1 MSVEGTAAAP
11 QKGNRRID
19 RVLAEDY
26 LDGLREMPLP
36 HLRELRTEAEQEEVD
51 LSYIRRMIQGRLDI
65 LRAELNRRDGTG
77 SQDLVQGLAAILADE
92 PRSPARGLGRHTTVE
107 PSRADSHRRY
117 VEALVAD
124 VDLSDVGA
132 RSTDELAH
140 AMRTLS
146 EEEQGVSGKRREVQT
161 VMDACSAEIT
171 RRYRD
176 GEADVETLLGAQPTE
191 APQSPSLSE

>member
-1 MSVEGTAAAP
+1 MEHEPQEECGVTTDSSPAKGT
-11 QKGNRRID
+11 RRID
-19 RVLAEDY
+19 RVLAEDF
-26 LDGLREMPLP
+26 LSDIRSVELSE
-36 HLRELRTEAEQEEVD
+36 LRELRGEAEQEEVD
-51 LSYIRRMIQGRLDI
+51 LSYIRRMVQGRLDVI
-65 LRAELNRRDGTG
+65 RAELNRRDGKG
-77 SQDLVQGLAAILADE
+77 SGSLVEDLAAILADE
-92 PRSPARGLGRHTTVE
+92 PRGPARGLGRHVTVE

-146 EEEQGVSGKRREVQT
+146 EEEQALSGKRREVQT
-161 VMDACSAEIT
+161 VMDAVSAEIT

-176 GEADVETLLGAQPTE
+176 GEADVGTLLGE
-191 APQSPSLSE
+191 SSS